1 MMLQVDRYLVS
12 IGADY
17 ECQGLTDRPAVELQ
31 LLQKPSAQDNISS
44 NSASTQKM
52 VPLHPSPQPAA
63 SANQLPTLH
72 SATAD
77 RRSASYTSPAND
89 HESSPAKYVSP
100 RSNIDIQIR
109 EYHNSIKATLTA
121 LLNDQRVRK
130 NPDGSKCVQSFL
142 LEAERNL
149 RKEKRKSI
157 GSRPPDEKL

>member
-1 MMLQVDRYLVS
+1 
-12 IGADY
+12 
-17 ECQGLTDRPAVELQ
+17 
-31 LLQKPSAQDNISS
+31 
-44 NSASTQKM
+44 M

-63 SANQLPTLH
+63 SANQLPTIH
-72 SATAD
+72 SAIAD
-77 RRSASYTSPAND
+77 KRSASYTSPAND
-89 HESSPAKYVSP
+89 HESSTPKYISP
-100 RSNIDIQIR
+100 GSNIDVQIR

-157 GSRPPDEKL
+157 GSRPNDEKL

>member
-1 MMLQVDRYLVS
+1 
-12 IGADY
+12 
-17 ECQGLTDRPAVELQ
+17 
-31 LLQKPSAQDNISS
+31 
-44 NSASTQKM
+44 M

-72 SATAD
+72 SAVAD

-89 HESSPAKYVSP
+89 DDSPPPKYVSP
-100 RSNIDIQIR
+100 GSNIDIQIR

-130 NPDGSKCVQSFL
+130 NPDGNKCVQSFL

>member
-1 MMLQVDRYLVS
+1 
-12 IGADY
+12 
-17 ECQGLTDRPAVELQ
+17 
-31 LLQKPSAQDNISS
+31 
-44 NSASTQKM
+44 M

-72 SATAD
+72 SAIAD
-77 RRSASYTSPAND
+77 KRSASYTSPAND
-89 HESSPAKYVSP
+89 HDSSPVKYVSP
-100 RSNIDIQIR
+100 GSNIDIQIR

-157 GSRPPDEKL
+157 GSRPPPDEKL